1 VKKEEAFRRIESAVR
16 AGRAAARKIGA
27 DPNKA
32 ERTIR
37 TDVYVEETTSGVFR
51 IRVWKNKIHERALA
65 MGVGAD
71 EAKNAINQYEAFF
84 NE

>member
-1 VKKEEAFRRIESAVR
+1 VTKHECFERVEMAVR
-16 AGRAAARKIGA
+16 AGRRAALRIGSN
-27 DPNKA
+27 PNTA

-37 TDVYVEETTSGVFR
+37 TDVYIEETKTGVFR
-51 IRVWKNKIHERALA
+51 IRVWKHKIQQRAVL

-71 EAKNAINQYEAFF
+71 EARRAIGQYEKFF